1 MSMGN
6 ERVFFVLSRTMHDR
20 DRIVACRAVLNPT
33 ERMDMLWMGKQLP
46 PTPKPAKEKGKETS
60 KLTHGSPSSP
70 SVLAATPTGAPA
82 EHILSRGLCS
92 CHTGQPCL
100 CSTLPC
106 CAGMLGCCAGR
117 VALLCPDLTRL
128 LCKQKGRSAPDTAR
142 LLCRQGAVLSGG
154 RLQTGI
160 RTGGA
165 GNRAPGPE
173 VPRRAKECTQ
183 EAIPLTFCSE
193 PACHAPHL
201 Q

>member
-1 MSMGN
+1 
-6 ERVFFVLSRTMHDR
+6 
-20 DRIVACRAVLNPT
+20 
-33 ERMDMLWMGKQLP
+33 MLWMGKQLP

-82 EHILSRGLCS
+82 GHNLSRGLCS
-92 CHTGQPCL
+92 CHIGHSCL
-100 CSTLPC
+100 CSTLLC

-117 VALLCPDLTRL
+117 VALFCLDLTRL
-128 LCKQKGRSAPDTAR
+128 LCKLEGRSVPDMAR

-160 RTGGA
+160 RKGGA
-165 GNRAPGPE
+165 RNRAPGPE
-173 VPRRAKECTQ
+173 VPRRAKERAQ
-183 EAIPLTFCSE
+183 EGIPLTFCSE
-193 PACHAPHL
+193 PACHAPRL